1 MTETNKKK
9 TPVNPG
15 LVRSELDYKR
25 SKASATSNPTKQA
38 ATVALPVTEK
48 ETKFV
53 EMYAESLKL
62 SWLPLTAEDIVMT
75 PNMVEEKAQAQPKP
89 KKESNKAKPKF
100 ENVKSEPAKKAQP
113 SDMEVLMAN
122 SEMIKESPKLKAA
135 FVEPIE
141 ITDLPKQEEKPENNV
156 FESINAI
163 PVSPEVKKDEKEDR
177 NKLNTT
183 RPYMKIDKV
192 EVRKTTNADGIT
204 VYMIGKDIYNTEQ
217 FAAYMQGIY
226 GKILASA
233 CKRIEFEDATIYVR
247 QGNGSYKDK
256 SGNIVSADDLIS
268 ILSTK

>member
-9 TPVNPG
+9 PRINPG
-15 LVRSELDYKR
+15 LVRSEADYKK
-25 SKASATSNPTKQA
+25 SKTAALSNPTKQA
-38 ATVALPVTEK
+38 ASVALPVTEK
-48 ETKFV
+48 ETTFV

-62 SWLPLTAEDIVMT
+62 SWLPLTTEEIVAA
-75 PNMVEEKAQAQPKP
+75 PVVEEKAQTQPKP
-89 KKESNKAKPKF
+89 KKEAQKAKVKF
-100 ENVKSEPAKKAQP
+100 EKVTPEPVKKSKP
-113 SDMEVLMAN
+113 SDMEILMAN
-122 SEMIKESPKLKAA
+122 SDMIQEAPKPKAA
-135 FVEPIE
+135 FIEPVE

-163 PVSPEVKKDEKEDR
+163 PVSPEAKKDEKEDR

-226 GKILASA
+226 GKILASD
-233 CKRIEFEDATIYVR
+233 CKRIEFEDATTYTR
-247 QGNGSYKDK
+247 QGDGSYKAN
-256 SGNIVSADDLIS
+256 SGNIVSVDDLIS